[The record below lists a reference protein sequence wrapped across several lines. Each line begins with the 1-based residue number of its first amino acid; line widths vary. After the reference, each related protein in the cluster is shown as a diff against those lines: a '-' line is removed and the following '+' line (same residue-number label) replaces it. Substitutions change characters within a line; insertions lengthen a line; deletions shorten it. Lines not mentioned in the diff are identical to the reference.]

1 MVVAELP
8 GYPGRRHTRQSCY
21 VTAEF
26 PRNIVTRIYQGL
38 PGSGTAYGEQDLEMV
53 LLRLGKT
60 TCFNQSSVNVL
71 EAQNCNSGVY
81 AGILA
86 LQMPIEGPSTRPFIM
101 LW

>member
-1 MVVAELP
+1 MVLL
-8 GYPGRRHTRQSCY
+8 R
-21 VTAEF
+21 
-26 PRNIVTRIYQGL
+26 
-38 PGSGTAYGEQDLEMV
+38 LEMV

-101 LW
+101 LWCSEKLSLSHGAGTMV